1 MSVGGS
7 VAISSRYLED
17 QICMFWAVLLNI
29 EMWGGFLHESSN
41 RRKVLFFPL
50 GKVLDKKKKK
60 KEKRKKNWRTHMIW
74 SWTQVLL
81 SKARTK
87 ASLGYVLNKVWKDII
102 ICSKVESEFWKLH
115 CRLYYLVRTFHGM
128 PLRVVNH
135 IVHLVIVNIYGDL
148 RVRLEKQLWYLS
160 YFLTSSRKFEMIH
173 ILAVLGYAFKGPLK
187 TTWSVYSLTR

>member
-1 MSVGGS
+1 
-7 VAISSRYLED
+7 
-17 QICMFWAVLLNI
+17 
-29 EMWGGFLHESSN
+29 MWGGFLHESSN

-50 GKVLDKKKKK
+50 GKVLVKQKKK